1 MTTPAIEIRDLSKSF
16 RAHAGWGQLFRPG
29 RQQPALAGITMTVPA
44 GQIFGLLGPN
54 GAGKTTLI
62 KVLAGLILPDGGQ
75 ASINGQDVVSE
86 SLAVRQSIGV
96 VYGDERSFY
105 WRLSLLEN
113 LRFYASL
120 YRLPASL
127 AQARIA
133 DLLARLDLQSV
144 ARVRM
149 HALSSGMK
157 QRAAIARG
165 LIHDPPVLF
174 LDEPTRA
181 LDPVATHEL
190 HRLVRERVADQGR
203 TVLIATNTM
212 REAEELCDR
221 VTLINH
227 GANIFTG
234 SIGQLR
240 ERTHDAIVYRLVIG
254 GGQHGWPRGLRAIAG
269 IQDVSVSS
277 VGESVRQLEVTMD
290 PKASA
295 LGIMMR
301 YLVEQGAEIQT
312 CTRQARTLDEI
323 FRELVQESGREVLQV
338 AR

>member
-16 RAHAGWGQLFRPG
+16 RAHAGWGQLLSPG

-62 KVLAGLILPDGGQ
+62 KVLAGLILPDGGT
-75 ASINGQDVVSE
+75 ASVNGKDIVTD

-127 AQARIA
+127 AEARIA

-190 HRLVRERVADQGR
+190 HGLVRERVADQGR

-227 GANIFTG
+227 GATIFTG

-254 GGQHGWPRGLRAIAG
+254 GGQDGWPRGLRAIAG
-269 IQDVSVSS
+269 IQGVSVGS
-277 VGESVRQLEVTMD
+277 VGESVKQLEVTMD
-290 PKASA
+290 PNASA
-295 LGIMMR
+295 LPIMMR

-323 FRELVQESGREVLQV
+323 FRELVQESGRDVLQV

>member
-1 MTTPAIEIRDLSKSF
+1 MPTAIEVHDLSKSF
-16 RAHAGWGQLFRPG
+16 RAQAGWGQLLRGG
-29 RQQPALAGITMTVPA
+29 RRQPALVGITLTVPA

-62 KVLAGLILPDGGQ
+62 KVLAGLILPDGGH
-75 ASINGQDVVSE
+75 ASVNGKDIVAD
-86 SLAVRQSIGV
+86 SLAVRQSVGV

-120 YRLPASL
+120 YRLPVAL
-127 AQARIA
+127 ARARI
-133 DLLARLDLQSV
+133 DELLDRLDLQSV
-144 ARVRM
+144 AHRRM

-165 LIHDPPVLF
+165 LIHDPPILI

-190 HRLVRERVADQGR
+190 HRLVRERVANQGR

-227 GANIFTG
+227 GTSIFTG
-234 SIGQLR
+234 SIEELR
-240 ERTHDAIVYRLVIG
+240 ERTHDAVVYRLTIG
-254 GGQHGWPRGLRAIAG
+254 GGRDGWARGLRAIAG
-269 IQDVSVSS
+269 VQSVSVGS
-277 VGESVRQLEVTMD
+277 EDEAVRQIEVTMD
-290 PKASA
+290 PKGSA
-295 LGIMMR
+295 LPTMMR
-301 YLVEQGAEIQT
+301 YLVEQEAEIQT
-312 CTRQARTLDEI
+312 CTRHARSLDEI
-323 FRELVQESGREVLQV
+323 FRELVKGSGRGALQV